1 MVEDRILVVEDEK
14 AVARELEF
22 TFQAKGFE
30 VLCAKNGEFAYSMN
44 SNRSSCPFDLYI
56 NW

>member
-1 MVEDRILVVEDEK
+1 MAADRILIVEDEK
-14 AVARELEF
+14 AVAHGLEF
-22 TFQAKGFE
+22 AFQDEGFD
-30 VLCAKNGEFAYSMN
+30 VLYIDSAYSLN